1 MRRVAEDGAEQEMKL
16 TVLKCVGYGK
26 RTPWLWC
33 RAGLRALV
41 WMMSASAATACAW
54 GQTPAPSQANQNET
68 VATAPASPNS
78 STAKGGDPAQ
88 AKGDIFA
95 SVIANQKRTEAALG
109 VYERTQ
115 RVEYRHSSS
124 DPKPANVK
132 TFRLFPAGTGMDKIL
147 VSEDGRPISDETYRL
162 ELEKL
167 EKMLEWAAQSGAAQ
181 QEAYAKAEKKQ
192 KERMDLIESTHNAFV
207 FTRIGEE
214 MRGERKLITYSMM
227 PNPKYK
233 PATRNEIV
241 FTRVQGTVW
250 IDEQSKELA
259 RIEGRVTE
267 DISLAL
273 FLAKVNKGSTFM
285 QERYEL
291 FPGVWLPTFEQFD
304 FDGRKFWLSF
314 AIHEKTFYSNY
325 RHVGPPKDA
334 VEVVRSEL
342 SKPKEEKADP

>member
-1 MRRVAEDGAEQEMKL
+1 MPLARR
-16 TVLKCVGYGK
+16 
-26 RTPWLWC
+26 
-33 RAGLRALV
+33 RAALPALV
-41 WMMSASAATACAW
+41 WMVSASAATTCAW
-54 GQTPAPSQANQNET
+54 GQSAAPSPATQNET
-68 VATAPASPNS
+68 AVTAPAS
-78 STAKGGDPAQ
+78 STVPSGDPTQ
-88 AKGDIFA
+88 AKSDVFA
-95 SVIANQKRTEAALG
+95 SVIANQKRTEAALS

-124 DPKPANVK
+124 DPTPVNVK

-147 VSEDGRPISDETYRL
+147 VSEDGKPISAETYRL

-181 QEAYAKAEKKQ
+181 QEAYAKAQKKQ
-192 KERMDLIESTHNAFV
+192 KERTDLIESTHNAFV

-214 MRGERKLITYSMM
+214 MRGGRKLIKYSMET
-227 PNPKYK
+227 NPKYK

-241 FTRVQGTVW
+241 FTRVEGTVW
-250 IDEQSKELA
+250 IDEESKELA
-259 RIEGRVTE
+259 RIEGRVME

-314 AIHEKTFYSNY
+314 AIHEKTFYTDY
-325 RHVGPPKDA
+325 HHVGPPKDA
-334 VEVVRSEL
+334 VEVVRAEL
-342 SKPKEEKADP
+342 NKPKEEKADP